1 MYYLRD
7 GLGSKKGCKQI
18 GMVLAVLVSFRYRDS
33 VYPLVFTWAY
43 IAIAL
48 KQKDITSVYYTGI
61 IIAIVLAIY
70 AV

>member
-1 MYYLRD
+1 ML
-7 GLGSKKGCKQI
+7 I
-18 GMVLAVLVSFRYRDS
+18 VGMILAVLVSFRYRDS

-48 KQKDITSVYYTGI
+48 KQKDVISVYYTGI

-70 AV
+70 AVWLFLARNQDRD